1 MLQKQKPAE
10 AGFYVKQVKLTDK
23 PGSVVDSHSSRP
35 AIAHWLKQ
43 PTRVQYGPYLMNPY
57 LALLRVEFTVPRT
70 VTSRAVR
77 SYRTLSPLPD
87 PACAGH
93 RRFALCCTG
102 RGFPPQ
108 ALPGTLPYGARTFL
122 PSAVSPEEDDDEA
135 ATVWSASAR
144 SIEGLRALVTPR
156 CAFQSPVSRRYY
168 VKHGKYCHKP
178 RGMLRPTYQYWSIR

>member
-1 MLQKQKPAE
+1 M
-10 AGFYVKQVKLTDK
+10 KLTGK

-70 VTSRAVR
+70 VARRAVR

-102 RGFPPQ
+102 RRLAPPRRYL
-108 ALPGTLPYGARTFL
+108 APCPMEPGLSSP
-122 PSAVSPEEDDDEA
+122 PPVSPEGGRR
-135 ATVWSASAR
+135 R
-144 SIEGLRALVTPR
+144 SGDCLVSFGAEYRGFAPR
-156 CAFQSPVSRRYY
+156 CHALRRSMHPNVERRGDIARGAINIFKGVLKRFFQRTDA
-168 VKHGKYCHKP
+168 G
-178 RGMLRPTYQYWSIR
+178 

>member
-1 MLQKQKPAE
+1 MEWTVIHALYEAPQKAKTRRS
-10 AGFYVKQVKLTDK
+10 GFLPEKLKLTDK

-43 PTRVQYGPYLMNPY
+43 PTRVQYGPYLVNPY

-70 VTSRAVR
+70 VARRAVR

-102 RGFPPQ
+102 RRLAPPRRYL
-108 ALPGTLPYGARTFL
+108 APCPMEPGLSS
-122 PSAVSPEEDDDEA
+122 PSPVSPEG
-135 ATVWSASAR
+135 
-144 SIEGLRALVTPR
+144 GLRRSGDCLVSFGAQYR
-156 CAFQSPVSRRYY
+156 GFAR
-168 VKHGKYCHKP
+168 GCHP
-178 RGMLRPTYQYWSIR
+178 SVNIPTCRVAAMLREAR